1 MLIAVQKT
9 MYGLSIDI
17 PDFSAK
23 PITLSEKILSSFEG
37 KFASTQVPI
46 KIRFWVENGRLMGQ
60 VAGQGALTLTAYS
73 ETEFRFEPA
82 GIVINFD
89 KPSASS
95 SQSNGFILSQ
105 GGGKYEFKR
114 Q

>member
-1 MLIAVQKT
+1 

-23 PITLSEKILSSFEG
+23 PIMLSEKFLSSFEG
-37 KFASTQVPI
+37 QFASTQVPI
-46 KIRFWVENGRLMGQ
+46 KIRFWVENGRLMSQ
-60 VAGQGALTLTAYS
+60 AEGQGALPLTAYS
-73 ETEFRFEPA
+73 ETEFRFDPA
-82 GIVINFD
+82 GIVINFN